1 MRRVVIVG
9 NAGAGKSMLARE
21 VGQRLNLPIHHLDAL
36 FWKPGWVESER
47 AAFTAQVDA
56 LAAGDRWVTEGNY
69 SRTFP
74 ARFRR
79 ADTVV
84 WVDLPRTICTRRI
97 FARAFEWRGRTRPDM
112 APNCPEE
119 LPDLKFL
126 RYIWTFPYTIGPKIT
141 KAMAAHG
148 EHARLLRLRREHDV
162 AAFVADL

>member
-9 NAGAGKSMLARE
+9 NAGVGKSMLARE
-21 VGQRLNLPIHHLDAL
+21 VGQRLGLPVHHLDAL
-36 FWKPGWVESER
+36 FWKPGWVEANR

-56 LAAGDRWVTEGNY
+56 IAAGDRWITDGNY

-79 ADTVV
+79 A
-84 WVDLPRTICTRRI
+84 
-97 FARAFEWRGRTRPDM
+97 GRTRPDM

-119 LPDLKFL
+119 LPDFKFL
-126 RYIWTFPYTIGPKIT
+126 RYVWTFPYTVGPRIT
-141 KAMAAHG
+141 KAMTAHG

-162 AAFVADL
+162 AAFVADLSS

>member
-1 MRRVVIVG
+1 MRLG
-9 NAGAGKSMLARE
+9 SGWA
-21 VGQRLNLPIHHLDAL
+21 LPVHHLDAL
-36 FWKPGWVESER
+36 FWKPGWVEANR

-56 LAAGDRWVTEGNY
+56 IAAGDRWVTDGNY

-84 WVDLPRTICTRRI
+84 WVDLSRPICTRRI

-112 APNCPEE
+112 TPNCPEE

-126 RYIWTFPYTIGPKIT
+126 RYVWTFPYTVGPKIT
-141 KAMAAHG
+141 NAMAAHG

-162 AAFVADL
+162 AAFVADLSS